1 MTKWLKIAE
10 SIALEIDSSIKSDV
24 TKQYANYSCG
34 KIFAY
39 WYPLK
44 SQNKFRVLLRGT
56 AEEYN
61 DPRVT
66 PRPENVHNGDCKAMF
81 YVSCSDDL
89 KYFRLFAE
97 MAILKAKTA

>member
-1 MTKWLKIAE
+1 M
-10 SIALEIDSSIKSDV
+10 
-24 TKQYANYSCG
+24 TKQYANYFCG

-61 DPRVT
+61 DSGVT
-66 PRPENVHNGDCKAMF
+66 PRPENVHNGDCKVMF

-97 MAILKAKTA
+97 KAILKTKTT